1 MGYTIKQL
9 AVIYCC
15 STKTIHRKLDS
26 VKSELKTKSQK
37 RKRIYEASECKLLIQ
52 LLGFPPDNNY
62 NRLLRDTH
70 KDLF

>member
-26 VKSELKTKSQK
+26 IKSEIKSKDQK
-37 RKRIYEASECKLLIQ
+37 RKRIYEASECKLLI
-52 LLGFPPDNNY
+52 LILGFPPDNTY
-62 NRLLRDTH
+62 NRQLRDTH